1 MKNNNWHKFL
11 EFVMG
16 VDPSVFKDIKKTK
29 LNLTKKAKTKD
40 EKLNELLAQEAE
52 IGGAI
57 FGAAQADEDRKFY
70 CLDERTWVYQNTY
83 RDLAD
88 GKEKTM
94 VIRYEL
100 HPNGVMKIV
109 NSKNHSMVDEEEAER
124 LTKAIKLYYKYVM
137 EKVYNTRVEQIEIT

>member
-1 MKNNNWHKFL
+1 MKKNNNWHKFL

-16 VDPSVFKDIKKTK
+16 VDPAVFKMVKNDQLSLSKKP
-29 LNLTKKAKTKD
+29 KTKD
-40 EKLNELLAQEAE
+40 QRLNQLIEREAE

-57 FGAAQADEDRKFY
+57 FGAEQSDEDRKFY

-83 RDLAD
+83 KDLVD

-94 VIRYEL
+94 IIRYEL

-109 NSKNHSMVDEEEAER
+109 NSKNHSMVDDEEAER
-124 LTKAIKLYYKYVM
+124 LIKAIKLYYKYVM
-137 EKVYNTRVEQIEIT
+137 EKIYNK

>member
-1 MKNNNWHKFL
+1 MKKNNNWHKFL

-16 VDPSVFKDIKKTK
+16 VDPAVFKMAKNDQ
-29 LNLTKKAKTKD
+29 LNLSKKPKTKD
-40 EKLNELLAQEAE
+40 QRLNELIEREAE

-57 FGAAQADEDRKFY
+57 FGAEQSDEDRKFY

-83 RDLAD
+83 KDLVD

-94 VIRYEL
+94 IIRYEL

-109 NSKNHSMVDEEEAER
+109 NSKNHSMVDDEEAER
-124 LTKAIKLYYKYVM
+124 LIKAIKLYYKYVM
-137 EKVYNTRVEQIEIT
+137 EKIYNK